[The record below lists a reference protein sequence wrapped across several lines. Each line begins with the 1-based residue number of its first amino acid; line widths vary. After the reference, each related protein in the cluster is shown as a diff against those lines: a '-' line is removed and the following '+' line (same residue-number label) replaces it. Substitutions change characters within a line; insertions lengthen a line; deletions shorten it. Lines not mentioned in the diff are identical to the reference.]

1 MRSAFDGLHAIL
13 GNSAAA
19 VPEVAVT
26 AVEAPVEPLPVRL
39 DPPSTS
45 KELASHPGLSDLDRG
60 LFTAGDTTS
69 NTNTA
74 AALDAL
80 DHGLDSG
87 LFTGPPVRAARQS
100 SPTFSM
106 APAAEHDVDRQVSG
120 WAAAAVMT
128 LGLLLGATAAIALF
142 HDDVSHIVASWDG
155 ASSSARARR

>member
-26 AVEAPVEPLPVRL
+26 AVDAA
-39 DPPSTS
+39 TS
-45 KELASHPGLSDLDRG
+45 KELANHPGLSDLDRG

-69 NTNTA
+69 HTNTA
-74 AALDAL
+74 AGLDAL

-87 LFTGPPVRAARQS
+87 VFTSPPVRAARQS

-106 APAAEHDVDRQVSG
+106 ASVAEPDVDRQVSG
-120 WAAAAVMT
+120 WAAAAVMAF
-128 LGLLLGATAAIALF
+128 GLVLGATAAIALF

-155 ASSSARARR
+155 ASSSAARR

>member
-1 MRSAFDGLHAIL
+1 
-13 GNSAAA
+13 
-19 VPEVAVT
+19 
-26 AVEAPVEPLPVRL
+26 
-39 DPPSTS
+39 
-45 KELASHPGLSDLDRG
+45 LANHPGLSDLDRG
-60 LFTAGDTTS
+60 LFAAGDTTS

-106 APAAEHDVDRQVSG
+106 ASTADHDVDRQVGG
-120 WAAAAVMT
+120 WAAAAVMAF
-128 LGLLLGATAAIALF
+128 GLVLGAIAAIALF
-142 HDDVSHIVASWDG
+142 HDDVSRIVVSWDS